1 MPDCS
6 RRSRYP
12 SHMSILTPEQ
22 RPDKN
27 GTVVTRWV
35 KPQGTGKGA
44 ALGIPAPAMPTTRFN
59 RDTFDAEVSE
69 IIGDRK
75 YEDDDFTTFIKR
87 SKDETLQYV
96 YDAIKDNA
104 DNPDMLSAICG
115 IMHDGVEDDVAVAFI
130 ATYDQHDGLMDDNGI
145 VDFLRGALESG
156 SNLPEQYDP
165 NDEQRNQELH
175 NLYMFM
181 MECGSMRII
190 SDEKE
195 VKGVMSGILP
205 ARSYKLRD
213 DKLADL
219 IRFDPE
225 KASSMQDLLNN
236 DNITSSAY
244 LYALDHPEKVTQLIT
259 ALEET
264 PEYFT
269 DRDAA
274 GVAAIMEDYGNHS
287 ALTIGKL

>member
-1 MPDCS
+1 
-6 RRSRYP
+6 
-12 SHMSILTPEQ
+12 MSILTPEQ

-59 RDTFDAEVSE
+59 RDTFDKEVSE
-69 IIGDRK
+69 VIGDRK

-96 YDAIKDNA
+96 YDAIMDNA
-104 DNPDMLSAICG
+104 DKEDMLSAICG

-130 ATYDQHDGLMDDNGI
+130 ATYDRHDGLMDDNGI
-145 VDFLRGALESG
+145 VDYLRGALESG
-156 SNLPEQYDP
+156 SNLPEKYDP
-165 NDEQRNQELH
+165 SDEQRNQELH
-175 NLYMFM
+175 NLYLWMI
-181 MECGSMRII
+181 ECDSMRHL
-190 SDEKE
+190 SDERE
-195 VKGVMSGILP
+195 VKGVMSGLLP

-213 DKLADL
+213 DNLADM
-219 IRFDPE
+219 IRFNPE
-225 KASSMQDLLNN
+225 KASSMQELINSESF
-236 DNITSSAY
+236 TPGAY
-244 LYALDHPEKVTQLIT
+244 LYALDHPEDVPQLVK

-264 PEYFT
+264 PEYFK

-274 GVAAIMEDYGNHS
+274 GVAAIMEGYGDRS